1 MNKPNVLFIFSD
13 QHAQKVAGCYGDDV
27 VRTPNIDRL
36 AQEGV
41 RFDNAYCPSPICT
54 PSRMS
59 MLTARWPHR
68 QECWTNDDMLRSD
81 VPTWLHRAGE
91 AGYRPALIGRMHS
104 IGPDQLHGYAERG
117 IGDHTPNFAGIARFP
132 MGVLEGTNEPD
143 SVSLTDRKSVV

>member
-59 MLTARWPHR
+59 MLTAR
-68 QECWTNDDMLRSD
+68 
-81 VPTWLHRAGE
+81 
-91 AGYRPALIGRMHS
+91 
-104 IGPDQLHGYAERG
+104 
-117 IGDHTPNFAGIARFP
+117 
-132 MGVLEGTNEPD
+132 
-143 SVSLTDRKSVV
+143 